1 MGTLTNALY
10 VSKWHA
16 HSIFVP
22 VPGGVRRGFLVKWKV
37 RNFGVLALSVVVMV
51 RIVVAVVMR
60 CVVMVRSVVA
70 VVMRSVVMV
79 RSVVAV
85 VMRSVVWL

>member
-60 CVVMVRSVVA
+60 SVVMVRSVVA

-85 VMRSVVWL
+85 VMRSMVWL